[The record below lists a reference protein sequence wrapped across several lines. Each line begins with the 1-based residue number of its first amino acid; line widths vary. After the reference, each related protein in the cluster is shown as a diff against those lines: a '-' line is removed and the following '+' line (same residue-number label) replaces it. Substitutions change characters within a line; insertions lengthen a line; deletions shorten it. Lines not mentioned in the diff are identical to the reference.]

1 MSELYNRIDQLCKAR
16 GTNVTALCKKAGVGR
31 ATLSELNAGRTKT
44 LKLETA
50 QKLADALG
58 VSLNLLQGKYDD
70 DGPISFTVSA
80 SELQD
85 HLSEKKAPTPEDGRD
100 FAQNDH
106 EEDMLLLARHMAQI
120 PEEDRKALKEQFRN
134 SIDLYLKAKGIS
146 DLEVK

>member
-70 DGPISFTVSA
+70 GPISFTVSA

-85 HLSEKKAPTPEDGRD
+85 DLREKKAPTPEDGRD

-120 PEEDRKALKEQFRN
+120 PEEDREALKEQFRN